1 MNQYREA
8 LLESMKHDLSRHQV
22 KIYGNGSLPDG
33 IHYYLKSLE
42 EMTGEFLINSFLKAH
57 QEWRECC
64 REDELFQETLEDFIS
79 DFKFWRMKQIST
91 EQNNLIDSK

>member
-1 MNQYREA
+1 MSTKIMNQYRDA

-42 EMTGEFLINSFLKAH
+42 EMTGEFLINSFLK
-57 QEWRECC
+57 ESKS
-64 REDELFQETLEDFIS
+64 LFRYEISLLFI
-79 DFKFWRMKQIST
+79 FLF
-91 EQNNLIDSK
+91 LIFLAILTAVIEYHFD